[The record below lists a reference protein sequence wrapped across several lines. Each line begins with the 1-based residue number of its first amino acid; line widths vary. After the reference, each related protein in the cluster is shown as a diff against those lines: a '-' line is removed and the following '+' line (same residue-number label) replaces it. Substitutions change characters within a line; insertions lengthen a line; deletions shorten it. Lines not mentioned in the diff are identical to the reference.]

1 MASDSRGF
9 AADLAV
15 VPLFA
20 VGEIFLISAFQLLH
34 GTNIWSAG
42 EKRSDTRLKS
52 CQTKLTISHLSHH

>member
-9 AADLAV
+9 ATDLAV

-34 GTNIWSAG
+34 GTNIGSAE
-42 EKRSDTRLKS
+42 EKRRDQK
-52 CQTKLTISHLSHH
+52 QD